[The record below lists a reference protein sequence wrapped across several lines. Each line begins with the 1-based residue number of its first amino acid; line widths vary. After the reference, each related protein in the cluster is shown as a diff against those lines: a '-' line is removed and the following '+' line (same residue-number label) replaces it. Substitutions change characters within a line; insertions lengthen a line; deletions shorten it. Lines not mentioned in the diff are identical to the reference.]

1 MSSPVIRIDPEEL
14 YVKQERIGR
23 GSFGEVYKGFDKRN
37 KAPVAIKII
46 DLEQAQD
53 EIEDIQQEIHILSQ
67 LDSTFVTKYYGSFI
81 KGAKLWIVM
90 EFCGGGSCQDLL
102 KPANF
107 EEVFIAIIM
116 RELLRGLEYLHE
128 QGKLHRDIKAANI
141 LLTQTGDVKLADF
154 GVSGQLTLTMTRK
167 NTFVGTPFW
176 MAPEVISQ
184 TGYDERADIWSL
196 GITAIELAQGQPP
209 HADMEPTRA
218 LFQITKSEPPQLHG
232 AFSRTFK
239 EFVSLCLQKN
249 PAARASAKD
258 LLKHP
263 FIRKAKRNSYLTEL
277 IERHEHYRQGVG
289 GGSSTHDVGGSG
301 GNDQDTVTNGKANH
315 GGNSGPDS
323 DPRSMPGATW
333 DFSTV
338 RKDMPSSATTI
349 GSSGSRKSSIAS
361 SSTYAEPPAV
371 GTPIP
376 GPGTLSEVSSG
387 AVAAAAA
394 AAAAAAPPRTPQP
407 QTPRKTP
414 PMNRPKTPL
423 VAVQTDAYGRYAASP
438 GLGQQQYARSPT
450 APPQDAFMTPADA
463 PPVPGRPRT
472 AGANP
477 VPHVHTGP
485 DYRASS
491 ANAAAGSGMVMV
503 GGVAVPA
510 PPRTPGPFSGA
521 GATGGAGAAVVPQAP
536 GTPGPHGYQSAAA
549 GAPLA
554 ASVAGSG
561 IHGAAQRPWY
571 HVLHPHITQ
580 VRTSEGYHALDRLR
594 RALDDLDAH
603 EGSDLVLRALQ
614 MLGAHAGVMLSQ
626 QAVLA
631 TPATPSGYAQPA
643 PPPPPSAAGH
653 YQYHHHVPQQ
663 HHHAAAPGTPYTP
676 QTPRTPRPT
685 SATAAV
691 PPSLPPQAV
700 YGMQAPPMTPG
711 RMRSGWNE

>member
-1 MSSPVIRIDPEEL
+1 MVLISSPVIRIDPEEL

-289 GGSSTHDVGGSG
+289 GGASAHDSAGG
-301 GNDQDTVTNGKANH
+301 GNGQDTVTNGNANH
-315 GGNSGPDS
+315 GGASGPDS

-338 RKDMPSSATTI
+338 RRDVPSSATTV

-361 SSTYAEPPAV
+361 SSTYAEPSAV

-376 GPGTLSEVSSG
+376 GPGTLSEASSS

-423 VAVQTDAYGRYAASP
+423 AAVQTDAYGRYAASP
-438 GLGQQQYARSPT
+438 GPQQQYARSPT

-472 AGANP
+472 AGAAP
-477 VPHVHTGP
+477 VPHVHTAP

-503 GGVAVPA
+503 GGVRSRHPA
-510 PPRTPGPFSGA
+510 DPGS
-521 GATGGAGAAVVPQAP
+521 AGAAVIPQAP

-549 GAPLA
+549 APLA

-561 IHGAAQRPWY
+561 IHSASQRPWY

-631 TPATPSGYAQPA
+631 TPATPSGYAQPL
-643 PPPPPSAAGH
+643 PPPTPAAAAGH
-653 YQYHHHVPQQ
+653 YQYHHAHHVQQ
-663 HHHAAAPGTPYTP
+663 QLHHATAPGTPYTP

-700 YGMQAPPMTPG
+700 YGMVPPMTPG